1 MCIAMCLFSFTE
13 VKAQEIDKE
22 KIAAMNELF
31 ELTGI
36 TKIAETMGV
45 QTAALVIDGMKKSNP
60 ELNQNTVNIINE
72 EIASFFKE
80 KMNDGS
86 FLPIYYPIYDKYYST
101 DELKELVVFYKT
113 PLGQKSI
120 SILPSIMQDSIEAG
134 KKWGESISPELQ
146 TRIEV
151 RFEKE
156 LPPKK

>member
-1 MCIAMCLFSFTE
+1 MCVAICLFPFTE

-36 TKIAETMGV
+36 TKVAETMGV
-45 QTAALVIDGMKKSNP
+45 QTAALTVEAMRKVNP
-60 ELNQNTVNIINE
+60 ELNQKMVNIINE
-72 EIASFFKE
+72 EIALFFKE

-86 FLPIYYPIYDKYYST
+86 FLPIYYPIYDKYYTT

-120 SILPSIMQDSIEAG
+120 SILPSIMQDSMDAG

-146 TRIEV
+146 TRMKV

-156 LPPKK
+156 NPDKK